1 LCLKC
6 LNGGVLSHPLITVG
20 IDLGTT
26 NTVAALQAR
35 VFDLDPKSG
44 NLLPSVVAF
53 PPTGTQLVGTVARR
67 RRPIDPQNTIYSAK
81 RLMGK
86 KWFSYDVKDFRQ
98 RYPFR
103 LVEDPEGFAAFETR
117 GGRFNPTD
125 VAALLLQRV
134 CLRSGHPPA
143 KVTGIITVPSMFQ
156 EAERQATVEA
166 GKLVGMAGVELID
179 EPIAAALAYLGVAEE
194 KPGLAA
200 VYDLG
205 GGTFDLALVDCRE
218 PRPKIVASGGDLYL
232 GGDMDLRLSQWAA
245 DEMLRTHRWEY
256 RNEPEVLARLILECE
271 QAKIRLSRD
280 RQTSIDMTRVDLS
293 SPFTSASIVLDRKRL
308 SSLCGDIVRR
318 TFILCDEVLGKA
330 GVKPRQIDAVFVVGG
345 PTQLP
350 MFQEGIREYF
360 GKPVRYQYD
369 PMYVVA
375 IGASAAGHILG

>member
-1 LCLKC
+1 MPAGEVWSRL
-6 LNGGVLSHPLITVG
+6 LITIG

-26 NTVAALQAR
+26 NTVAAIKAR

-98 RYPFR
+98 RYPFK
-103 LVEDPEGFAAFETR
+103 LVEDQEGFAAFETR

-125 VAALLLQRV
+125 VAAMLLQRV
-134 CLRSGHPPA
+134 CLRSGQPPA

-166 GKLVGMAGVELID
+166 GKLVGMGGVKIID

-218 PRPKIVASGGDLYL
+218 HRPKIVASGGDLYL
-232 GGDMDLRLSQWAA
+232 GGDDIDLRLSQWVA
-245 DEMLRTHRWEY
+245 DEMLKTHRWEY
-256 RNEPEVLARLILECE
+256 RNEPEVLARLIIECE
-271 QAKIRLSRD
+271 QAKIRLSREE
-280 RQTSIDMTRVDLS
+280 QTSIDMTRVDLS
-293 SPFTSASIVLDRKRL
+293 SPFTSASIGLDRKNL
-308 SSLCGDIVRR
+308 LLLCGDIVRR

>member
-1 LCLKC
+1 
-6 LNGGVLSHPLITVG
+6 VTTIG

-26 NTVAALQAR
+26 NTVAALNAR

-53 PPTGTQLVGTVARR
+53 PPSGTQLVGTVARR
-67 RRPIDPQNTIYSAK
+67 RRPIDPENTIYSAK
-81 RLMGK
+81 RLIGK

-98 RYPFR
+98 RYPHK
-103 LVEDPEGFAAFETR
+103 LVEDEEGFAAFETR

-125 VAALLLQRV
+125 VAAMLLQRV
-134 CLRSGHPPA
+134 CLRSGQPPA

-156 EAERQATVEA
+156 EAERQATMEA
-166 GKLVGMAGVELID
+166 GRLVGMAEVKIID
-179 EPIAAALAYLGVAEE
+179 EPIAAALAYLAVAKD
-194 KPGLAA
+194 KPGLAV

-205 GGTFDLALVDCRE
+205 GGTFDLAIVDCRE
-218 PRPKIVASGGDLYL
+218 QRPKIVASGGDLYL
-232 GGDMDLRLSQWAA
+232 GGDDIDLRLSQWVA
-245 DEMLRTHRWEY
+245 DEMLKTHRWEY

-280 RQTSIDMTRVDLS
+280 KQTSIDMTRVDLS
-293 SPFTSASIVLDRKRL
+293 SPFTSASIELDRKRL
-308 SSLCGDIVRR
+308 SLLCGDIVRR

-330 GVKPRQIDAVFVVGG
+330 GVKPQQVDGVFVVGG

-350 MFQEGIREYF
+350 MFQEGIQEYF
-360 GKPVRYQYD
+360 GKPVRYVYD

>member
-1 LCLKC
+1 
-6 LNGGVLSHPLITVG
+6 LINIG

-26 NTVAALQAR
+26 NTVAAVNAR

-98 RYPFR
+98 RYPLK
-103 LVEDPEGFAAFETR
+103 LVEDTDGFAAFDTR
-117 GGRFNPTD
+117 GGRFNSTD
-125 VAALLLQRV
+125 VAAMLLQRV

-156 EAERQATVEA
+156 ATEREATIEA
-166 GKLVGMAGVELID
+166 GELMGMAGVKILD
-179 EPIAAALAYLGVAEE
+179 EPTAAALAHLSAIKE
-194 KPGLAA
+194 KIGLAA

-205 GGTFDLALVDCRE
+205 GGTFDLAIVDCQE
-218 PRPKIVASGGDLYL
+218 KKPKIVGSGGDLYL
-232 GGDMDLRLSQWAA
+232 GGDDIDLRLSQWVA

-271 QAKIRLSRD
+271 QAKIRLCREKK
-280 RQTSIDMTRVDLS
+280 TSIDLTRVDLS
-293 SPFTSASIVLDRKRL
+293 SPFTSASIELDRKRL
-308 SSLCGDIVRR
+308 SLLCGDIVRR
-318 TFILCDEVLGKA
+318 TFILCDEVLGKV
-330 GVKPRQIDAVFVVGG
+330 GVKPQKVDAVFVVGG

-350 MFQEGIREYF
+350 MFQKGIEEYF
-360 GKPVRYQYD
+360 QKPVRYTYD

-375 IGASAAGHILG
+375 IGASMAGDQF